1 MARAV
6 QRYMGLGVCD
16 QYYAIYRSRSEVNPC
31 PSCAWAFQVLS
42 VTGLLLEIRWSPTP
56 QTIYHRTPHVT
67 GYPVVYGFDGLRP
80 LGRELYSDNGHFRFT
95 HLRHPHARF
104 SNIDRFMSISPFLM
118 RFSVRYGRSTC
129 ISTIWNH

>member
-1 MARAV
+1 
-6 QRYMGLGVCD
+6 MGISGTVGYGLITRDSLVAD
-16 QYYAIYRSRSEVNPC
+16 PQPVYR
-31 PSCAWAFQVLS
+31 W
-42 VTGLLLEIRWSPTP
+42 
-56 QTIYHRTPHVT
+56 TPHVT

-129 ISTIWNH
+129 KSTI